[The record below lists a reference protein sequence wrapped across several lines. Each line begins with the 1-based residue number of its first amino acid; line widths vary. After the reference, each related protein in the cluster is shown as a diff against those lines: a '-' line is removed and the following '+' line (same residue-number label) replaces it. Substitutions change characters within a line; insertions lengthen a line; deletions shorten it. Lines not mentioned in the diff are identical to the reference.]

1 MAEKRPYSPPQIF
14 QVDLNLEQAILTVC
28 SIGVTSVIGSG
39 NARCLPVQ
47 SGLSTGCKN
56 ASASGGISDAG
67 ARTS

>member
-1 MAEKRPYSPPQIF
+1 MAEKRPYSTPQIF
-14 QVDLNLEQAILTVC
+14 QVDLNLEQAILTAC

-56 ASASGGISDAG
+56 ASSAGGISDSG
-67 ARTS
+67 ARRS

>member
-14 QVDLNLEQAILTVC
+14 QVDLNPEQAILTAC
-28 SIGVTSVIGSG
+28 SIGVPSLIGNG

-56 ASASGGISDAG
+56 ASASGGISDSG
-67 ARTS
+67 ARAS